1 MINLNAL
8 LEKEIISL
16 IDGSKIG
23 EIYDVEIDEFTGRIV
38 SIIVIKPCFLMC
50 KKDKQIIPW
59 EKVKVI
65 GNDTILVDVVKNSF
79 KVNKKGNLLK
89 SFLD

>member
-23 EIYDVEIDEFTGRIV
+23 EIYDVEIDEFTGRTEEIFEIYDI
-38 SIIVIKPCFLMC
+38 SY
-50 KKDKQIIPW
+50 
-59 EKVKVI
+59 
-65 GNDTILVDVVKNSF
+65 TIYRRILY
-79 KVNKKGNLLK
+79 NKIDDISQKE
-89 SFLD
+89 